1 MEDKKP
7 LELPEGLSFTPNPNG
22 YPQVHLAEGAS
33 EAIAFL
39 AEFLNGDGKHWLCE
53 DYLGRSREGRPES
66 PDGQRIFSNGE
77 RHRGGDWASVVER

>member
-39 AEFLNGDGKHWLCE
+39 AEFLNGDGKH
-53 DYLGRSREGRPES
+53 
-66 PDGQRIFSNGE
+66 
-77 RHRGGDWASVVER
+77 